1 MYIRNFLTLLRRYS
15 ASSALNIAGM
25 AVALASAYLILVQ
38 VNYDYTYNRRL
49 KHAAEIYRLE
59 YPSWYNENRW
69 GNNWNRQ
76 LPHKLCD
83 PIPEI
88 AAAGTIAALGGSGS
102 ADFSIGRNFEIDN
115 FRLSIGQCEEA
126 ACAVFDFDVVSGS
139 LEGIGPTS
147 LFLSESAAA
156 KYRLSPGD
164 VLHYGK
170 GARDGQTYT
179 VAAVYRDFAAPSTM
193 ALDDGFAGMEPAE
206 QEQENNWNT
215 PFYVRLQPGASPEA
229 VTAKLHANL
238 RSLLEKEGETG
249 ETLEES
255 FKLIAPR
262 LSPLT
267 ELYFT
272 SDTESTEGQSGNRTT
287 TRMLLVIA
295 CLILAIAFI
304 NFVNFFFALIPVRI
318 RAINT
323 CKIFGAPRAKLR
335 SELLFET
342 VGLVLLSAFAA
353 WGITVIAADTP
364 LAEYISAP
372 ISVLANGRVALG
384 LLAAAVAAGVVVSLY
399 PAWYI
404 TSFPPAFVIK
414 GSFQSS
420 ASGRLLRTVL
430 VGMQYVISLVLI
442 VSALFIHRQH
452 TFMMHYEMG
461 FDRSQLLAVTVP
473 TEVFSEL
480 RDGEEQP
487 LAYTR
492 RDAFTDKLK
501 RHPSIAD
508 VAYANGDLV
517 AANRMGWGRDFK
529 EKAIYF
535 QCYPVSWNFL
545 QMMGI
550 EVTEGRDF
558 TPSDEQ
564 FRYGTFIFNET
575 ARRQFELTTEDKL
588 IGHIIDGSGERAVI
602 AGFCRDFHFKPMQ
615 YTIEPLA
622 FYVYGTYAWGYPSHT
637 YIRTVPGA
645 PVGEVRDYIRR
656 TILEFAP
663 HGRPRADRARL
674 LRRGAG
680 DELPQGEEARDP
692 RAALLDALDPHFGD
706 GGLRPRALRDAV
718 PPPRDRHPPRERR
731 HGGGDP
737 RPLQP
742 QIPPHRSRLHRR
754 GAAPRLCDHRP
765 LAHAVRLPHA
775 DGLVDL
781 RRRGRDR
788 RRHHGPDGDG
798 PQLERS
804 PREPGQLNPALSSYK
819 QTGYVTQPKL
829 SLLVHVSEPQQTL
842 HVDQLLRTVDR
853 PGDDRAHFD
862 LHDPPALDRQHP

>member
-1 MYIRNFLTLLRRYS
+1 M
-15 ASSALNIAGM
+15 
-25 AVALASAYLILVQ
+25 
-38 VNYDYTYNRRL
+38 
-49 KHAAEIYRLE
+49 
-59 YPSWYNENRW
+59 
-69 GNNWNRQ
+69 
-76 LPHKLCD
+76 
-83 PIPEI
+83 
-88 AAAGTIAALGGSGS
+88 
-102 ADFSIGRNFEIDN
+102 
-115 FRLSIGQCEEA
+115 
-126 ACAVFDFDVVSGS
+126 
-139 LEGIGPTS
+139 
-147 LFLSESAAA
+147 
-156 KYRLSPGD
+156 
-164 VLHYGK
+164 
-170 GARDGQTYT
+170 
-179 VAAVYRDFAAPSTM
+179 
-193 ALDDGFAGMEPAE
+193 
-206 QEQENNWNT
+206 
-215 PFYVRLQPGASPEA
+215 
-229 VTAKLHANL
+229 
-238 RSLLEKEGETG
+238 
-249 ETLEES
+249 
-255 FKLIAPR
+255 
-262 LSPLT
+262 
-267 ELYFT
+267 
-272 SDTESTEGQSGNRTT
+272 
-287 TRMLLVIA
+287 
-295 CLILAIAFI
+295 
-304 NFVNFFFALIPVRI
+304 
-318 RAINT
+318 
-323 CKIFGAPRAKLR
+323 
-335 SELLFET
+335 
-342 VGLVLLSAFAA
+342 
-353 WGITVIAADTP
+353 IAADTP

-372 ISVLANGRVALG
+372 VSVLANGRVALG
-384 LLAAAVAAGVVVSLY
+384 LLAAAVAAGVAVSLY

-420 ASGRLLRTVL
+420 AAGRLLRTVL

-663 HGRPRADRARL
+663 TADPAQIEPVFFDEELETNYRKEKKLATLVL
-674 LRRGAG
+674 LFSMLSILISVMGVFGLVLFETQYRRREIGIRRVNGATV
-680 DELPQGEEARDP
+680 GEILALFNRKFL
-692 RAALLDALDPHFGD
+692 RIALVCTVAALPLGYAIIDRWLTQFAYRTPMVWWIFAAAAAIVVGITALT
-706 GGLRPRALRDAV
+706 V
-718 PPPRDRHPPRERR
+718 T
-731 HGGGDP
+731 
-737 RPLQP
+737 
-742 QIPPHRSRLHRR
+742 IRSWN
-754 GAAPRLCDHRP
+754 AAH
-765 LAHAVRLPHA
+765 
-775 DGLVDL
+775 
-781 RRRGRDR
+781 
-788 RRHHGPDGDG
+788 
-798 PQLERS
+798 E
-804 PREPGQLNPALSSYK
+804 NPVNSI
-819 QTGYVTQPKL
+819 
-829 SLLVHVSEPQQTL
+829 
-842 HVDQLLRTVDR
+842 
-853 PGDDRAHFD
+853 
-862 LHDPPALDRQHP
+862 QH